1 MWDSSDRGYTDYTWY
16 NQLNDQGVFF
26 VTRLKCNA
34 RHRVIE
40 RRKVKSGHG
49 LTCDQTIRLTGAK
62 GKNCLI
68 SLRRVGYRDPETGR
82 KYVFLTNNFKLAAA
96 TIAAIYKSRWQIE
109 LFFKWIKQNLKI
121 KTFLGT
127 SRNAVLTQIWVAM
140 CVYLLL
146 AYLKFMSR
154 SRRSMQQ
161 ILQLLQLNLF
171 ERRPM
176 MELFDA
182 RSPKPKLLSP
192 QQALVLI

>member
-1 MWDSSDRGYTDYTWY
+1 
-16 NQLNDQGVFF
+16 
-26 VTRLKCNA
+26 
-34 RHRVIE
+34 
-40 RRKVKSGHG
+40 
-49 LTCDQTIRLTGAK
+49 
-62 GKNCLI
+62 
-68 SLRRVGYRDPETGR
+68 
-82 KYVFLTNNFKLAAA
+82 
-96 TIAAIYKSRWQIE
+96 
-109 LFFKWIKQNLKI
+109 
-121 KTFLGT
+121 
-127 SRNAVLTQIWVAM
+127 VLTQIWVAM

>member
-1 MWDSSDRGYTDYTWY
+1 MA
-16 NQLNDQGVFF
+16 L
-26 VTRLKCNA
+26 
-34 RHRVIE
+34 RH
-40 RRKVKSGHG
+40 
-49 LTCDQTIRLTGAK
+49 
-62 GKNCLI
+62 
-68 SLRRVGYRDPETGR
+68 VGYRDKETGR
-82 KYVFLTNNFKLAAA
+82 KYVFQTNNVKLAAA

-161 ILQLLQLNLF
+161 ILRLLQLNLLD
-171 ERRPM
+171 RK
-176 MELFDA
+176 
-182 RSPKPKLLSP
+182 S
-192 QQALVLI
+192 VV

>member
-1 MWDSSDRGYTDYTWY
+1 
-16 NQLNDQGVFF
+16 
-26 VTRLKCNA
+26 
-34 RHRVIE
+34 
-40 RRKVKSGHG
+40 
-49 LTCDQTIRLTGAK
+49 
-62 GKNCLI
+62 
-68 SLRRVGYRDPETGR
+68 VGYRDPETGR

-161 ILQLLQLNLF
+161 ILRLLQLNLF

-176 MELFDA
+176 MELFDV